1 MTPEVGS
8 DPGGV
13 DDVLPPAVT
22 IVIPLY
28 NGGRFIDETLRS
40 VLAQSYRGFE
50 VVVVDDGSTDDGP
63 DIVRAHL
70 SDPRVRLVQ
79 NPRAGVAES
88 RNTGAAFASAHS
100 RFLVFLDAD
109 DLWHPEVL
117 ALLVGAIDPRPDAA
131 GAFVLAEY
139 VDGNGEV
146 LRPGD
151 FPRHMRGR
159 EDLVGGRLVPR
170 DSTADV
176 RFEHLFLSN
185 LVYPPSCLL
194 VRRAAFR
201 AAGGFDGRFL
211 AEDWEFVVRLTRQG
225 PLVPVDR
232 AMVGYRRHAANA
244 SGNRARNVRGA
255 RQVWAA
261 VYYAHFESNGARER
275 IRGIW
280 RAHQI
285 RSARRKLAEARALIA
300 RGELLRGMSR
310 AIDGIAH
317 ALLRRPPRSW
327 MSLGV
332 KAREREGRSTASS
345 GSSGSGAERIT

>member
-8 DPGGV
+8 GLGGMN
-13 DDVLPPAVT
+13 DVRPPAVT
-22 IVIPLY
+22 VVIPLY
-28 NGGRFIDETLRS
+28 NGGRFIGETLRS
-40 VLAQSYRGFE
+40 VLAQTYRGFE

-63 DIVRAHL
+63 GVVRAHL
-70 SDPRVRLVQ
+70 SDSRVRLVQ
-79 NPRAGVAES
+79 NPRLGVAES
-88 RNTGAAFASAHS
+88 RNTGAALASAHS

-117 ALLVGAIDPRPDAA
+117 ATLVGAVDRRPDAA

-139 VDGNGEV
+139 VDGNGE
-146 LRPGD
+146 LLHPGD

-159 EDLVGGRLVPR
+159 EDLVGERLVPR

-194 VRRAAFR
+194 VRRAAYR

-211 AEDWEFVVRLTRQG
+211 AEDWEFVVRLARHG

-261 VYYAHFESNGARER
+261 VYYADLESKGARER

-280 RAHQI
+280 RAHQA
-285 RSARRKLAEARALIA
+285 RTARRKLTEARGLIA
-300 RGELLRGMSR
+300 HGELLRGMSR

-317 ALLRRPPRSW
+317 ALMRRPPRIW
-327 MSLGV
+327 MSLGAG
-332 KAREREGRSTASS
+332 ARRREGRSTASS
-345 GSSGSGAERIT
+345 GSAG